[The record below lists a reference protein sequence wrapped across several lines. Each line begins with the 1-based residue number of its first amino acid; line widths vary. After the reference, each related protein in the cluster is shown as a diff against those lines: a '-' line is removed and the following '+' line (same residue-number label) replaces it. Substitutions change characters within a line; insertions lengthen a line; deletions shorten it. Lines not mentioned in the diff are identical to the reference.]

1 MYEQPVDFAVL
12 QKNILEHIALMA
24 QEQVEL
30 EFADEIRNQE
40 IQQQMAPIMQQMKQN
55 PQMLQ
60 QNPQVQEMQLGATD
74 NFARY

>member
-1 MYEQPVDFAVL
+1 
-12 QKNILEHIALMA
+12 MA

-30 EFADEIRNQE
+30 EFADEIRNLKE

-60 QNPQVQEMQLGATD
+60 QNPQVMQMQQQMQNILPLW
-74 NFARY
+74 